1 MKRLEKYRI
10 TSIRG
15 GAPERLQLHLESRLV
30 AEIRVADG
38 IARLVLPVLDDPDV
52 HACMWFASV
61 LGEDELADVERDHVL
76 HVAIER
82 LDGFV
87 DPRSEH
93 GKLDAHEP
101 IPPPSCC
108 LSRPTMRPFRR
119 PDGLPTR
126 LLRVVSAS
134 PCAYCAR

>member
-1 MKRLEKYRI
+1 MQACLILGVKNRQAFRGGSVMKRLEKYRI

-15 GAPERLQLHLESRLV
+15 SAPERLQLHLESRLV

-87 DPRSEH
+87 DPQSEH
-93 GKLDAHEP
+93 GKLDPREP
-101 IPPPSCC
+101 IPPI
-108 LSRPTMRPFRR
+108 L
-119 PDGLPTR
+119 LPEQ
-126 LLRVVSAS
+126 ADHEAI
-134 PCAYCAR
+134 PEA